1 MKWRQIFPI
10 HNSDEYKNM
19 TNGIYPGGMMT
30 LMEAVDV
37 PNASKPSWMDP
48 YTEQV
53 EETP

>member
-10 HNSDEYKNM
+10 HNNDEFKNI

-30 LMEAVDV
+30 LMEASEV
-37 PNASKPSWMDP
+37 PNASKPSWMNP